1 MEQATAYV
9 FGALGDP
16 DREGFERDLANST
29 ELQAEVAELRNVAGL
44 LALAVPPVAP
54 PPRLRDRVLAEARAV
69 RPIAAH
75 RAEAQRRD
83 EDRPLHVVAGGAA
96 ERPLR
101 VSRFVPW
108 LAVAASLVG
117 VVVARN
123 QVREQADARASL
135 AMLSDSMRVE
145 LASKDSVINAL
156 LAPDV
161 QTVKLVATGQPLSA
175 RMYWNRESNQ
185 VVFVTFALPPAASGR
200 TYQLWG
206 IERGKR
212 PVSLGTFNTSGD
224 GSGRLTARVP
234 EGVRIAVG
242 AVTDEPAGGS
252 PQPTTTPFLMGE
264 FRAAE

>member
-9 FGALGDP
+9 FGALGAP
-16 DREGFERDLANST
+16 DVDGFERDLATSR
-29 ELQAEVAELRNVAGL
+29 ELQAEVSELRNVAGL
-44 LALAVPPVAP
+44 LALAAPLVTP

-75 RAEAQRRD
+75 RAEAPNR
-83 EDRPLHVVAGGAA
+83 EDDRQPRTDASGTDV
-96 ERPLR
+96 RPLR
-101 VSRFVPW
+101 VSRFIPW
-108 LAVAASLVG
+108 LAVAASLAG

-123 QVREQADARASL
+123 QVREQADARAAL
-135 AMLSDSMRVE
+135 AVLSDSLSVE
-145 LASKDSVINAL
+145 LASKDSVIDAL

-161 QTVKLVATGQPLSA
+161 QTVKLVATGQPPSA
-175 RMYWNRESNQ
+175 RMYWNRGSNQ
-185 VVFVTFALPPAASGR
+185 VVLVTFALPPAASGR

-206 IERGKR
+206 IEPGKG
-212 PVSLGTFNTSGD
+212 PVSLGTFDTSAD

-252 PQPTTTPFLMGE
+252 PQPTTTPFLVGE